1 MLSKIDI
8 DQYWYKVQKHLIN
21 RGEPLINTADKSTFS
36 NLLVKNGRII
46 GIAKHPLT
54 GKSLC
59 TFDKELWVS
68 FYTENMQG
76 KIPELFI
83 SRNECWKIKIN
94 DMENIWAENLQIY
107 SLEEL
112 EDIVLNNQKVA
123 AMDLMHFKIEAHRS
137 YVSGQMLGQDFIY
150 LAKYLEAKEIID
162 KDIQFDDKLKYPF
175 TMGYAN
181 VKNLS
186 LQEAAKHC
194 MIQYEIQA
202 GYLAESENI
211 RVKYKNILEKETD
224 IKNIK
229 SIVNEFETEH
239 HKYGTSL

>member
-1 MLSKIDI
+1 MLNKIDI
-8 DQYWYKVQKHLIN
+8 DKYWYKVQKYLVNCNETPID
-21 RGEPLINTADKSTFS
+21 TYDKTTYS
-36 NLLVKNGRII
+36 NLLVRNCRIVA
-46 GIAKHPLT
+46 IAKHPLT

-76 KIPELFI
+76 KVPEMRI
-83 SRNECWKIKIN
+83 ERNQSWKLKIN
-94 DMENIWAENLQIY
+94 DTESVWAINLQIY
-107 SLEEL
+107 SMEEL
-112 EDIVLNNQKVA
+112 ETLILDNQKVA
-123 AMDLMHFKIEAHRS
+123 ALDLMHFKIEAHRS

-150 LAKYLEAKEIID
+150 MSKYLEAKEILE
-162 KDIQFDDKLKYPF
+162 KNIQDDAKLNYPF
-175 TMGYAN
+175 TTGYAN
-181 VKNLS
+181 VKNIS

-194 MIQYEIQA
+194 LIQYEIQA

-211 RVKYKNILEKETD
+211 RVKYKDIIEKEKD

-229 SIVNEFETEH
+229 TIVNDFETEH

>member
-21 RGEPLINTADKSTFS
+21 RNEVPIDTSDHSTFS
-36 NLLVKNGRII
+36 NLLVKNGRIV
-46 GIAKHPLT
+46 GVAKHTLT

-68 FYTENMQG
+68 FYTEHMKGQKPQM
-76 KIPELFI
+76 KIQ
-83 SRNECWKIKIN
+83 RNQSWKLKLN
-94 DMENIWAENLQIY
+94 DTETSWIENLQIY
-107 SLEEL
+107 STEEL
-112 EDIVLNNQKVA
+112 ESLILDNQKIA
-123 AMDLMHFKIEAHRS
+123 AMDVIHSKIEFHRS

-150 LAKYLEAKEIID
+150 HAKYAEAKEILNNNIEQD
-162 KDIQFDDKLKYPF
+162 KKMVYPF
-175 TMGYAN
+175 TTGYAN
-181 VKNLS
+181 VKNIS
-186 LQEAAKHC
+186 LQEAAKQC
-194 MIQYEIQA
+194 VIQYEIQS

-211 RVKYKNILEKETD
+211 RVKYKEIVQKEKE

-229 SIVNEFETEH
+229 LILNEFETEH